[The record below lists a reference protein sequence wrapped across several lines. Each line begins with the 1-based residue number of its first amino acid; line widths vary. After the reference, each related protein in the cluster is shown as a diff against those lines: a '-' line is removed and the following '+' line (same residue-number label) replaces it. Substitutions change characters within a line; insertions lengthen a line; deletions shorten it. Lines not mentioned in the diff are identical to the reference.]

1 MLFWGDKDKME
12 NEKIYSLGKKLGLD
26 KQDMESILKGS
37 ITSCA
42 VVILPVISHI
52 YKGTYYGTI
61 SIYDF

>member
-1 MLFWGDKDKME
+1 ME
-12 NEKIYSLGKKLGLD
+12 NKKIYSLGKKLGLD

-52 YKGTYYGTI
+52 YKGSYYGTI